1 MVDSKA
7 VCDIC
12 PRNLNTECPIYSNRN
27 RLIGQIVSS
36 IIPSL
41 RFDGALNVDLMEFQI
56 NLVPYPCSHFP
67 LATYA
72 PAVNLFR

>member
-1 MVDSKA
+1 MVDSEA
-7 VCDIC
+7 VCDIY
-12 PRNLNTECPIYSNRN
+12 PRNLNNEHLIYINLN

-36 IIPSL
+36 ITLSL

-72 PAVNLFR
+72 PAMNLFR